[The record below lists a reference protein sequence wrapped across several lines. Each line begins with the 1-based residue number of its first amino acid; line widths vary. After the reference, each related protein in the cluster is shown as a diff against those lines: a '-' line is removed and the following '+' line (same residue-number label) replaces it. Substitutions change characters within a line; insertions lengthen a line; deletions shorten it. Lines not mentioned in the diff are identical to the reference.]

1 MLLSCQDLKLRF
13 NVFCLFYFNFAHK
26 YSLLQLTA
34 VLVQYKKITKFEN
47 GFYVHCSDLYYLNV
61 TMYFISVVKRLKIR
75 PNRSYKVLFKLT
87 VTKRDNSAIV
97 VFNCLNVTVKD

>member
-1 MLLSCQDLKLRF
+1 MLLSCQVLKLRF
-13 NVFCLFYFNFAHK
+13 FFFCLFYFNFAHK
-26 YSLLQLTA
+26 CSLLQLTA
-34 VLVQYKKITKFEN
+34 VPVQYKKKLEN